1 MKPQSLTYP
10 IARWRDGRRES
21 SDDAVTVEEPLE
33 IRVDGEAVAVTM
45 RTPGHDAELAA
56 GFCLT
61 EGIVGTGDEIAAI
74 EFCGDTEN
82 DNVVDVRLDP
92 GAADSNT
99 AARDAAVERSRRI
112 GFLSS
117 SCGICGKLTLDRIE
131 QAVRPFP
138 PQAAVLSCRQL
149 AALPAKMRRRQT
161 VFSRTG
167 GLHSASLFDADGSAL
182 VLRED
187 IGRHNAVDKVIG
199 YCLLTRAAAI
209 GSGDAHRAARE
220 PAVLLVSGRA
230 SFEIVQ
236 KAALARIPIVA
247 AVSAPSSLAIDL
259 AQRLGMTLVGF
270 VRGRRLN
277 VYCGIER
284 IAE

>member
-1 MKPQSLTYP
+1 MKVQSLSYP
-10 IARWRDGRRES
+10 VARWCDGKCDRG
-21 SDDAVTVEEPLE
+21 DDAVTVEEPLE
-33 IRVDGEAVAVTM
+33 IRVNGEAIAVTM
-45 RTPGHDAELAA
+45 RTPGNDDELAA

-61 EGIVGTGDEIAAI
+61 EGIVGGGDEIVSV
-74 EFCGDTEN
+74 EFCTDAPD
-82 DNVVDVRLDP
+82 DNVVDVRVEMRDK
-92 GAADSNT
+92 T
-99 AARDAAVERSRRI
+99 ARRDAIERSRRI

-138 PQAAVLSCRQL
+138 AQAAVLSCRQL
-149 AALPAKMRRRQT
+149 AALPAKMRRKQT

-167 GLHSASLFDADGSAL
+167 GLHSASLFGADGRMV

-187 IGRHNAVDKVIG
+187 VGRHNAVDKVIG
-199 YCLLTRAAAI
+199 YCLLTRAVGI
-209 GSGDAHRAARE
+209 GGDASCESRE
-220 PAVLLVSGRA
+220 SSVLMVSGRA

-236 KAALARIPIVA
+236 KAALARIPTVA

-277 VYCGIER
+277 VYCGAER
-284 IAE
+284 LTDR